1 MPQSLSN
8 VLIHLVF
15 STKNRVNLITSE
27 IEKELYAYI
36 VSISKTHKCPSLEIG
51 GTENHLHILFR
62 LERTVTISHIV
73 ERIKTGSSKWIKT
86 TGISFKD
93 FGQIFTDLTGKKV
106 GHFGAGPGI
115 GKMVLPFEFVN
126 MAHCKR
132 NLPCFPF
139 PIFFIKF
146 SNQPFISFIATLWH
160 QLHID

>member
-86 TGISFKD
+86 TGNTFKD
-93 FGQIFTDLTGKKV
+93 FGWQNGYGAFSISQTNIPNVRQYIVNQKK
-106 GHFGAGPGI
+106 HHEQTTF
-115 GKMVLPFEFVN
+115 KDEFRGLLKKHN
-126 MAHCKR
+126 
-132 NLPCFPF
+132 
-139 PIFFIKF
+139 IKYDERYV
-146 SNQPFISFIATLWH
+146 W
-160 QLHID
+160 D